1 MPRSCAGCSN
11 GDTAAFTTLV
21 DRHAAACTRFAMR
34 MLANREDA
42 EDAVQE
48 SFLRAYRSLAR
59 YEERQAFRTWLF
71 QILVN
76 RCRTAAVR
84 RQRRQR
90 MFLVDDSAVAS
101 ASVRPA
107 AESTELRAELR
118 RAIDALDP
126 DQREAFLLKHV
137 ELLSYDENGGRH
149 RCRRVGAQDAREAS
163 VRPNAVAAA
172 GGERCRNLT
181 TRAGS
186 TTWATSCATR
196 SRCGPAWR
204 ARLLDDVARARRPI
218 TGDDFDDRDDDVELD
233 AATVAPLGNRR
244 TRARRIVLRPL
255 TGIAA
260 AVAFVALGAGATFA
274 ALSWRAARS
283 PGDASTTLVSAASPD
298 REVVRFELAAPTA
311 SRVTLVGSFNEWNP
325 VATPLRRDP
334 SSGKWMVSLRLPP
347 GRHVYA
353 FVVDG
358 DVTADPTAPR
368 TADDDFGS
376 ANSVLLVGGRSS

>member
-1 MPRSCAGCSN
+1 MPGFHSVLMTDATLVRRVLD

-137 ELLSYDENGGRH
+137 ELLSYDEM
-149 RCRRVGAQDAREAS
+149 
-163 VRPNAVAAA
+163 AAA
-172 GGERCRNLT
+172 
-181 TRAGS
+181 
-186 TTWATSCATR
+186 
-196 SRCGPAWR
+196 
-204 ARLLDDVARARRPI
+204 
-218 TGDDFDDRDDDVELD
+218 TGV
-233 AATVAPLGNRR
+233 G
-244 TRARRIVLRPL
+244 
-255 TGIAA
+255 
-260 AVAFVALGAGATFA
+260 
-274 ALSWRAARS
+274 
-283 PGDASTTLVSAASPD
+283 VSALKMRVKRACD
-298 REVVRFELAAPTA
+298 RMQWLLREV
-311 SRVTLVGSFNEWNP
+311 SDVG
-325 VATPLRRDP
+325 T
-334 SSGKWMVSLRLPP
+334 
-347 GRHVYA
+347 
-353 FVVDG
+353 
-358 DVTADPTAPR
+358 
-368 TADDDFGS
+368 
-376 ANSVLLVGGRSS
+376 